1 LRESVSF
8 DRAAAYYDRTR
19 ALPHDV
25 MQRTIAL
32 LGDVLPHD
40 GLCLEVGVGTGRI
53 ALPLMDEGVRVIGV
67 DLSREMLRRLIANAT
82 NGAPALVQGD
92 ATRLPFREATFTSA
106 LASHV
111 LHLIPNWRAAVDELA
126 RVVMP
131 GGVIAVSR
139 GVRGPIRKQGVEEDD
154 PWEQRVTR
162 RFFLEAG
169 DPPWPPGLDNMREL
183 DDHMAAMG
191 ATAGESPE
199 LTSEG
204 TSTVNERLR
213 TLDAG
218 YWAACWAI
226 DATTRSGAVARTRE
240 WALQEFGDLDA
251 PRKTYEGTMWRS
263 YRLAE

>member
-1 LRESVSF
+1 LPDSVSF
-8 DRAAAYYDRTR
+8 DRAAGYYDRTR
-19 ALPHDV
+19 SLPDDL
-25 MQRTIAL
+25 MRRTIAL
-32 LGDVLPHD
+32 LSDLLPHD

-53 ALPLMDEGVRVIGV
+53 ALPLMREGVHVIGL
-67 DLSREMLRRLIANAT
+67 DLSREMLRRLLANAGD
-82 NGAPALVQGD
+82 GAPAIVHGD
-92 ATRLPFREATFTSA
+92 ATRLPFREAIFSSA

-126 RVVMP
+126 RVVMR

-139 GVRGPIRKQGVEEDD
+139 GVRGPIRQQGVEEDD

-169 DPPWPPGLDNMREL
+169 DPPWPPGLDAMQEL
-183 DDHMAAMG
+183 DDHMAAIG
-191 ATAGESPE
+191 ATAGESAE
-199 LTSEG
+199 LMSEG
-204 TSTVNERLR
+204 TSTVNERLH

-226 DATTRSGAVARTRE
+226 DPAVRSQAAARTRE
-240 WALQEFGDLDA
+240 WAWEEFGDLDL
-251 PRKTYEGTMWRS
+251 RRTTYEGTMWRS